1 MEDEA
6 GRAPGAYRNSM
17 ISKVRT
23 YKRDFEK
30 LKKDLVSND
39 YDWNFSGQILTNTNL
54 HNVYC
59 CNYCCDDIV
68 SDFMF
73 INVMHQPRLSSL
85 EVAED

>member
-39 YDWNFSGQILTNTNL
+39 YDQ
-54 HNVYC
+54 
-59 CNYCCDDIV
+59 
-68 SDFMF
+68 
-73 INVMHQPRLSSL
+73 
-85 EVAED
+85 